1 MSDIYFTSS
10 SVFPSPHYLSHHKPI
25 NQPNYQTNQSI
36 KQINQA
42 NKQKMPF
49 YCCLSHCVCICQPTT
64 SVFPSGTFTTPPS
77 VPPQASI
84 TCNME
89 DSRGGS
95 RGFPGGGVPCRV
107 LVRVPY
113 RVPVRVIGGIPGW
126 VQVGFQRW
134 GGESIQG
141 FREGSKGDSREGS
154 RVG

>member
-25 NQPNYQTNQSI
+25 NQPINQTDQAI
-36 KQINQA
+36 KQTKIA
-42 NKQKMPF
+42 ILLLF
-49 YCCLSHCVCICQPTT
+49 SLCCLSHCVCICQPTT

-107 LVRVPY
+107 LVRVSY

-134 GGESIQG
+134 GGGSIQG

>member
-1 MSDIYFTSS
+1 MVKQPPHFIALLILHVRYIYFTSS

-107 LVRVPY
+107 LVRVK
-113 RVPVRVIGGIPGW
+113 
-126 VQVGFQRW
+126 VGFQ
-134 GGESIQG
+134 GG
-141 FREGSKGDSREGS
+141 FKWGSKGGEAGHT
-154 RVG
+154 GFQ